1 MTASP
6 APAFQPLRYRSAAGR
21 WALLATVLG
30 SGIAFLDASVVNIAL
45 PAIGAEFAAGLG
57 ALQWTVSAYAL
68 SLASFILLGG
78 SLGDRYG
85 RRRIF
90 LIGVVWFAF
99 ASLACGIAPT
109 VDVLIIARVLQG
121 MGAALLTPGSLAILQ
136 ASFAEEDRG
145 QVIGIWSGLAGVTAA
160 IGPFVGGW
168 LVQSVSWR
176 LVFLINLPLAA
187 LVVLI
192 GRWHLPET
200 LDPDAP
206 KHFDVAGATLCALG
220 LAGLTYGLITWG
232 TDGGIGGPAVLA
244 LIVGVLGLTAFL
256 VVERRSRQPMMPLSV
271 FASPV
276 FRAVNLV
283 TLLVY
288 AALGGVFFMLV
299 LALQVVAGFSPL
311 LAGTAL
317 LPVTVVMLLLSPAAG
332 RLGQRI
338 GPRLPMTVGPLV
350 AAAAVLLLAR
360 VGPGASYLIDVLPA
374 VTLFGLGLAA
384 TVSPLTATVLAAVP
398 SGRAGI
404 ASGVNNA
411 VARTGGL
418 LIIAVLPLAVGLT
431 GDGYADPTLLAPAYR
446 LAMLGCAAL
455 LAIGGL
461 LSLVLLRD
469 TRPVID
475 HPSSSRAFCAVAG
488 TPLDVDSG

>member
-1 MTASP
+1 M
-6 APAFQPLRYRSAAGR
+6 
-21 WALLATVLG
+21 
-30 SGIAFLDASVVNIAL
+30 
-45 PAIGAEFAAGLG
+45 
-57 ALQWTVSAYAL
+57 
-68 SLASFILLGG
+68 
-78 SLGDRYG
+78 
-85 RRRIF
+85 
-90 LIGVVWFAF
+90 
-99 ASLACGIAPT
+99 
-109 VDVLIIARVLQG
+109 
-121 MGAALLTPGSLAILQ
+121 
-136 ASFAEEDRG
+136 
-145 QVIGIWSGLAGVTAA
+145 
-160 IGPFVGGW
+160 
-168 LVQSVSWR
+168 QSVSWR
-176 LVFLINLPLAA
+176 LVFLINLPLAV

-200 LDPDAP
+200 VDPDAP
-206 KHFDVAGATLCALG
+206 RHFDLAGATLCAVG

-232 TDGGIGGPAVLA
+232 TDGRIGWPVLLA
-244 LIVGVLGLTAFL
+244 LIVGVLGLAAFL

-299 LALQVVAGFSPL
+299 ITLQVVAGFSPL

-338 GPRLPMTVGPLV
+338 GPRLPMTVGPLA
-350 AAAAVLLLAR
+350 AAAAVLLMAR
-360 VGPGASYLIDVLPA
+360 IGPGSSYLIDVLPA

-398 SGRAGI
+398 AGRAGI

-418 LIIAVLPLAVGLT
+418 LIIAVLPLAIGLT
-431 GDGYADPTLLAPAYR
+431 GDGYADPALLGPAFR
-446 LAMLGCAAL
+446 LSMFGCAAL
-455 LAIGGL
+455 LALGGL
-461 LSLVLLRD
+461 LSLALLRP
-469 TRPVID
+469 TRPVAD
-475 HPSSSRAFCAVAG
+475 HPSQARAFCAIAG
-488 TPLDVDSG
+488 TPLHPADSEGVTGRP